1 MATLCE
7 NLDSISKRYGDAR
20 NSVTAGIDTRSVTRF
35 ISDMASSI
43 SPEPD
48 QRGLNVSRTVIYVGQ
63 DAAGHWL
70 VQDSAKRLEGRFVS
84 QGAALSYARAERE
97 IYHAEVEIASIPM
110 VPLIPF
116 APVAA
121 HECALPRA
129 A

>member
-1 MATLCE
+1 MPSTIA
-7 NLDSISKRYGDAR
+7 
-20 NSVTAGIDTRSVTRF
+20 
-35 ISDMASSI
+35 
-43 SPEPD
+43 PEPD
-48 QRGLNVSRTVIYVGQ
+48 QRGSARPDNVIYVGQ

-84 QGAALSYARAERE
+84 RGAALSYAYAERE
-97 IYHAEVEIASIPM
+97 IYHAEVEIASSLM

-121 HECALPRA
+121 HERALPRA